1 MIRVAPQSGGEY
13 FLSVLS
19 TRERRLDASVNNTAS
34 MAGCL
39 EMEKDGVRQ
48 TPVASHIGTFV
59 LTNILFSLFKMTALE
74 PGTDRLIKRQVS
86 FAVHNFP
93 ALEHAVSNSQQPLL
107 IIDLETIVDEL
118 EERMKRHGYAKSL
131 IILYVNEL
139 QRRLD
144 AELPWPEYVY
154 HGSRRFSPSSPGS
167 FPCRT
172 HGNEKILIR
181 TSHYTRALL
190 QDRTA
195 QRTTVTSILAH
206 FSDTRKT
213 QRCIL
218 AY

>member
-1 MIRVAPQSGGEY
+1 MFGDGKGRCPADACCKPHRHFCLDQHIIFALQDDCTGARHRR
-13 FLSVLS
+13 S
-19 TRERRLDASVNNTAS
+19 TMN
-34 MAGCL
+34 
-39 EMEKDGVRQ
+39 
-48 TPVASHIGTFV
+48 
-59 LTNILFSLFKMTALE
+59 
-74 PGTDRLIKRQVS
+74 VS

-172 HGNEKILIR
+172 HRNEKILIR
-181 TSHYTRALL
+181 TSHYTRALQ

-195 QRTTVTSILAH
+195 QRDIVRQS
-206 FSDTRKT
+206 
-213 QRCIL
+213 
-218 AY
+218 